1 MGWVDK
7 KPQKPA
13 FRKFSSEI
21 SKMLESFSLNSLRS
35 EVRSVKQA
43 LEIEEF
49 HVH

>member
-1 MGWVDK
+1 MTK
-7 KPQKPA
+7 SHKNLHS
-13 FRKFSSEI
+13 RKFSSEI